1 MAAAKPASN
10 TAIFT
15 EEEKVPSLEKTK
27 GGPQIEYYGE
37 GADKV
42 KFTVDKNAR
51 LIRVFGDGR
60 IMIDY

>member
-10 TAIFT
+10 TELFSA
-15 EEEKVPSLEKTK
+15 EEKVPTLEKSK